1 MTDASDKRQHKP
13 SAKHTLDEVRKSLE
27 DLVRIEF
34 EGPRDAA
41 APAESRSSAGSEPG
55 TSSSP
60 APHQGRARRGGHPA
74 HGLDTSELAQSLK
87 DLLGNELADE
97 GVANDLE
104 ADTGAQPMPDTP
116 ASTEAVDEA
125 SRDRQQAPAQPD
137 LLADIPE
144 LSLPE
149 DVEATRARDETI
161 PDVKPPTP
169 EPAPAGAASSPA
181 RSAGDANVTPALD
194 TGLDTEAE
202 EITLEELA
210 AELAAQEDSLDQ
222 PESAAPPATTGE
234 EAAEPDM
241 TSEDAAQ
248 LPEPT
253 PAAVDTATREPERDK
268 TPAGDENDRAAA
280 TPSAGVLEVIELPS
294 MLGKQ
299 EVFTFEDPTLG
310 LVIQTRK
317 IDTDSGESVVPETE
331 TTKPDA
337 AAGAQRAATSRQGA
351 QSGLVLDEDEI
362 SPVDEGAG
370 DDRAILDDV
379 REISLDA
386 PDWLDAQAQRADSHA
401 APEDTDFDIEAPS
414 EPVFDSADASSR
426 AEPVLAKSAVLDAF
440 QIPGGGQLSEEITQE
455 RPPPASDMEV
465 EEDESM
471 VTASRHETEKEDI
484 LVPSIEAEDTRT
496 DDAES
501 ATKTSAEKSAH
512 DETPR
517 RAHQV
522 AAAILHDDAGA
533 LSMPGVEFDAQ
544 DRSGDAEEN
553 APESEN
559 SGDTT
564 QTPLTLTDSG
574 PLLGS
579 DESQGSPDSDFVEL
593 GEASPETPSPRRHEG
608 LTIGDE
614 FDLAA
619 DDNKPAPSASEQ
631 AASVEPK
638 PDAKGVAKPSL
649 SARRGATLAPETGL
663 DLAPSRNTRSRMR
676 DTKPGTQSHAGAG
689 FGKIPVL
696 DEVVGRPAPASKRP
710 QPARKPA
717 PAAEPKPASRAAHA
731 KKAVEQKSR
740 KRRKAPRA
748 ALGRDPRPRDLAVRV
763 VAKLNMELRK
773 CGERALSPA
782 TIDRLQYLLSEALA
796 QKPLNV
802 DPSRGQKNKD

>member
-41 APAESRSSAGSEPG
+41 APVESGSSAGSEPG

-97 GVANDLE
+97 RVANDLE
-104 ADTGAQPMPDTP
+104 ADTGAPPMPDTP
-116 ASTEAVDEA
+116 ASTEVDDEA
-125 SRDRQQAPAQPD
+125 SRDHQQAPAQPD

-144 LSLPE
+144 LSLPD
-149 DVEATRARDETI
+149 DVEATPARDETI

-169 EPAPAGAASSPA
+169 EPTPTGAASSPA
-181 RSAGDANVTPALD
+181 HSAGDADVTSAQD

-202 EITLEELA
+202 EFTLEELA
-210 AELAAQEDSLDQ
+210 AKLAAQEDSLDQ
-222 PESAAPPATTGE
+222 PASAAPPATTGE

-241 TSEDAAQ
+241 TGEDAAQ
-248 LPEPT
+248 LPEPP
-253 PAAVDTATREPERDK
+253 PAVVDTATRKPERDK

-280 TPSAGVLEVIELPS
+280 KPSAGVLEIIELPS

-299 EVFTFEDPTLG
+299 EVFTFEDPSLG

-317 IDTDSGESVVPETE
+317 IDTDSGERVVPKTE
-331 TTKPDA
+331 TTKLDA
-337 AAGAQRAATSRQGA
+337 TAGAQRAATIRQGA

-362 SPVDEGAG
+362 SPVDKVAG

-379 REISLDA
+379 QEISLDA

-401 APEDTDFDIEAPS
+401 APEGSDFDIEAPS

-440 QIPGGGQLSEEITQE
+440 QIPGGNQLSEEITQE
-455 RPPPASDMEV
+455 RPPSASDMEV
-465 EEDESM
+465 QEDESM
-471 VTASRHETEKEDI
+471 VTASRHETEKEDK
-484 LVPSIEAEDTRT
+484 LVPSFDAEDTST

-501 ATKTSAEKSAH
+501 ATKTSSEKSAH

-522 AAAILHDDAGA
+522 AAAISHDDAGA

-553 APESEN
+553 APESED
-559 SGDTT
+559 SGDTA
-564 QTPLTLTDSG
+564 QTPLTLTDGG

-579 DESQGSPDSDFVEL
+579 DENQGSPDSDFVEL
-593 GEASPETPSPRRHEG
+593 GEASPETPSPRRHED
-608 LTIGDE
+608 LTIGDG

-631 AASVEPK
+631 AGSAEPK

-649 SARRGATLAPETGL
+649 SARRDATVAPETGL

-676 DTKPGTQSHAGAG
+676 DTKPRAESHAGAG

-696 DEVVGRPAPASKRP
+696 DEVVGRPAPTSKRP

-717 PAAEPKPASRAAHA
+717 PTAEPKPESRAAHA
-731 KKAVEQKSR
+731 KKAAEQKSR